1 MPTINGE
8 KTDAAGMSVACFLER
23 EGYDSARVVV
33 ERNLEI
39 LPREA
44 FDQTAIMDEDVLEIL
59 CLVGGG

>member
-8 KTDAAGMSVACFLER
+8 KTDAAGMTVACFLER
-23 EGYDSARVVV
+23 EGYDPACVVV

-44 FDQTAIMDEDVLEIL
+44 FAQTVIQAEDILEIL